1 MTVSKDKPFSPAST
15 ERAQPKRE
23 SSLEDEFQNCA
34 TVWKRDTGHLSVAGQ
49 IAKHA
54 AYRRIIDM
62 GEPAIPLIL
71 DDLREK
77 PNHWFLALSAIA
89 NEAPE
94 VAESDK
100 GDMRAISEAWIQW
113 GRDRGYTD

>member
-1 MTVSKDKPFSPAST
+1 MNENPKANLLWL
-15 ERAQPKRE
+15 ERSLEEEFQDCTDAWKRE
-23 SSLEDEFQNCA
+23 
-34 TVWKRDTGHLSVAGQ
+34 TGHLSVAGQ
-49 IAKHA
+49 IAKHH

-62 GEPAIPLIL
+62 GEPVIPLIL

-94 VAESDK
+94 VAERDK
-100 GDMRAISEAWIQW
+100 GDIRAISEAWIQW
-113 GRDRGYTD
+113 GKDKGYID

>member
-1 MTVSKDKPFSPAST
+1 MTISKDKPSSPASA
-15 ERAQPKRE
+15 EQAQSKRE
-23 SSLEDEFQNCA
+23 SNLEKKFHEWA
-34 TVWKRDTGHLSVAGQ
+34 AEWKRETGHLSVAGQ
-49 IAKHA
+49 IAKHP

-71 DDLREK
+71 DDLREE
-77 PNHWFLALSAIA
+77 PNHWFLALSAIS

-113 GRDRGYTD
+113 GRDRGYTE

>member
-1 MTVSKDKPFSPAST
+1 MTISKDKPSSPASA
-15 ERAQPKRE
+15 EHAQSKRE
-23 SSLEDEFQNCA
+23 SSLEKNFHEWA
-34 TVWKRDTGHLSVAGQ
+34 AEWKRETGHLSVAAKLRNIPP
-49 IAKHA
+49 IAA
-54 AYRRIIDM
+54 SSTL
-62 GEPAIPLIL
+62 GEPAIPFIL

-100 GDMRAISEAWIQW
+100 GDMRAISEAWIQL